1 MTVSPAELAL
11 AWVLARPGV
20 TAAVFGPRTPE
31 HVTSALRA
39 VEMTLDAETTEALD
53 ELFPGYQ
60 PAPEDYA
67 W

>member
-1 MTVSPAELAL
+1 
-11 AWVLARPGV
+11 VLARPGV